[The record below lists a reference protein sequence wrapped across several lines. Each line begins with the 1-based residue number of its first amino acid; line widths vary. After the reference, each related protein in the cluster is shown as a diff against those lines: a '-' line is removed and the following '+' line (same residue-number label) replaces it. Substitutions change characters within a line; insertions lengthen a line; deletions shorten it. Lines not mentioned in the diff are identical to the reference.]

1 MHEQL
6 SGVGLLTHGLAAFGF
21 LALAAILLIR
31 REQTAS
37 SLWLVVAATATA
49 LWNIANLTSDMM
61 LHERAAIV
69 SLMETVRTAAWII
82 FLASL
87 LVRFWRVSE
96 QISHSFL
103 WAVALSFIFA
113 FQILAD
119 GAHLAGLTQTWA
131 QSYPLISPLFL
142 VGRLACAIGG
152 LVLLHNVYVNANPL
166 HRWGIRSLCIGVGGL
181 FAYDLNLYTLTIL
194 NGSPGEALID
204 ARGMVNLLVVPL
216 IILSA
221 RRNRLWK
228 LDIQVSRQ
236 VVFQSL
242 SLIGIGG
249 YFIAMSLASYGLR
262 LIGGSIGGLL
272 QVSFL
277 FACVMMGIVVM
288 SSGRFRAWAKVKINK
303 HFFAYKYDYR
313 EEWLRFIAT
322 LSGSAAEP
330 SSLHARVIQAVCD
343 IVDSPGGALWLPDET
358 GAFGLASRWNFRT
371 VRSGAEPADG
381 PLIAYVNQRQRIVN
395 FEELREGE
403 GDYGGLTVPDWAG
416 PGSRVW
422 LGVPLI
428 HLERLAGLL
437 IIETPRTPRTLNW
450 EDFDLLRTVGRQA
463 ASYLAEQAAEAALME
478 ARKFEEFNRRFAFIM
493 HDIKNL
499 VSQLSLVARNAE
511 RHADNPEFQHDMM
524 LTIKSS
530 VDKMNDLL
538 ARLKQ
543 HNIQRSDSEAV
554 DLTALLRRMVAARAH
569 AYPGLA
575 LDAGDTVLVRAHAAK
590 LEQVFGH
597 LIQNAIEA
605 SCDGQAIRVAL
616 HNGGDAARIEVMD
629 GGVGMSEEFIR
640 NDLFTPF
647 RSTKPGGFGIGA
659 YEAREIVKGYGG
671 RIEVLSREGEGSV
684 FTVVLPVAL
693 QEAQA

>member
-1 MHEQL
+1 MYEQL
-6 SGVGLLTHGLAAFGF
+6 SQVGLLTHGLAAVGF
-21 LALAAILLIR
+21 LALAGILLVR
-31 REQTAS
+31 KEQTAS
-37 SLWLVVAATATA
+37 SRWLALAAIATA
-49 LWNIANLTSDMM
+49 LWNIVNVTSDM
-61 LHERAAIV
+61 LLQERAAIV
-69 SLMETVRTAAWII
+69 SLMETARTAAWIV

-87 LVRFWRVSE
+87 LIRFWRVSE

-113 FQILAD
+113 FQVLAD

-152 LVLLHNVYVNANPL
+152 LVLVHNVYVNANPL

-194 NGSPGEALID
+194 NGSPGEALVN

-236 VVFQSL
+236 AVFQSL

-262 LIGGSIGGLL
+262 LVGGSIGGLL

-277 FACVMMGIVVM
+277 FGCVMLGILVM

-371 VRSGAEPADG
+371 AWSGVEPADG
-381 PLIAYVNQRQRIVN
+381 PLIVYLAQRQRIVN
-395 FEELREGE
+395 FNELREQE
-403 GDYGGLTVPDWAG
+403 GDYGDLTVPAWAG
-416 PGSRVW
+416 ADSRVW

-511 RHADNPEFQHDMM
+511 RHADKPDFQRDMM
-524 LTIKSS
+524 LTIKES

-543 HNIQRSDSEAV
+543 HNIQRQDSEDV
-554 DLTALLRRMVAARAH
+554 DLSTLLERLVATKRH
-569 AYPGLA
+569 GYPSLA
-575 LDAGDTVLVRAHAAK
+575 LSVTGAVLVRAQAAK

-605 SCDGQAIRVAL
+605 SRDGAAIQVAL
-616 HNGGDAARIEVMD
+616 RNGGDTARIDVMD
-629 GGVGMSEEFIR
+629 MGAGMSEEFIR
-640 NDLFTPF
+640 NELFTPF

-659 YEAREIVKGYGG
+659 YEAREIVKGFGG
-671 RIEVLSREGEGSV
+671 RIEVQSREGEGSV

-693 QEAQA
+693 QEAQT

>member
-6 SGVGLLTHGLAAFGF
+6 SSVGLLSHGLAAAGF
-21 LALAAILLIR
+21 LALAAILLSR

-37 SLWLVVAATATA
+37 SLWLVVAALTTA
-49 LWNIANLTSDMM
+49 LWNIVNLTSDML

-69 SLMETVRTAAWII
+69 SLMETVRTAAWIM

-119 GAHLAGLTQTWA
+119 GAHLAGLTQSWA

-152 LVLLHNVYVNANPL
+152 LVLVHNVYVNANPM

-194 NGSPGEALID
+194 NGSPGEALIN

-277 FACVMMGIVVM
+277 FACVMMAIVVM

-303 HFFAYKYDYR
+303 HF
-313 EEWLRFIAT
+313 
-322 LSGSAAEP
+322 
-330 SSLHARVIQAVCD
+330 
-343 IVDSPGGALWLPDET
+343 SPTNTITA
-358 GAFGLASRWNFRT
+358 
-371 VRSGAEPADG
+371 RSGCALSPLCPA
-381 PLIAYVNQRQRIVN
+381 RR
-395 FEELREGE
+395 R
-403 GDYGGLTVPDWAG
+403 
-416 PGSRVW
+416 SRPACTRVS
-422 LGVPLI
+422 
-428 HLERLAGLL
+428 
-437 IIETPRTPRTLNW
+437 
-450 EDFDLLRTVGRQA
+450 F
-463 ASYLAEQAAEAALME
+463 
-478 ARKFEEFNRRFAFIM
+478 RRFAT
-493 HDIKNL
+493 
-499 VSQLSLVARNAE
+499 SWTR
-511 RHADNPEFQHDMM
+511 P
-524 LTIKSS
+524 
-530 VDKMNDLL
+530 
-538 ARLKQ
+538 
-543 HNIQRSDSEAV
+543 
-554 DLTALLRRMVAARAH
+554 AARCGCRMRRARS
-569 AYPGLA
+569 AWPR
-575 LDAGDTVLVRAHAAK
+575 AGISARPAA
-590 LEQVFGH
+590 
-597 LIQNAIEA
+597 AWRRRT
-605 SCDGQAIRVAL
+605 D
-616 HNGGDAARIEVMD
+616 
-629 GGVGMSEEFIR
+629 
-640 NDLFTPF
+640 P
-647 RSTKPGGFGIGA
+647 
-659 YEAREIVKGYGG
+659 
-671 RIEVLSREGEGSV
+671 
-684 FTVVLPVAL
+684 
-693 QEAQA
+693 